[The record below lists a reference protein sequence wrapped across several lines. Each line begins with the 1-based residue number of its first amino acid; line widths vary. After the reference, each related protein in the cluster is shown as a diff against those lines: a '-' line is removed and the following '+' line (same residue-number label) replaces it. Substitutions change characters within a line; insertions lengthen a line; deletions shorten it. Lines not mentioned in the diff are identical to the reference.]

1 VAFDFLLFCDSC
13 IREDD
18 GPLAVAYKK
27 DMETNRMT
35 RYLLSALTLSLIASL
50 SHAEGAA
57 KGNAK
62 AVKHAPGSGIAVE
75 YIERSVRAQDDFFT
89 HLNGK
94 WLQKT
99 EIPADKASWGTFV
112 KLDDDLRPQLR
123 AIIEGA
129 AKSPHRAAGSDAQ
142 RIGDFYASF
151 MDEQKADALG
161 LAPLNAELARIAAIK
176 DKAELPA
183 MMAHL
188 GQLGVRVPYDFG
200 IHQDAKDSTKYV
212 ADMSQGGLGLPDR
225 DYYLKKDD
233 AKLADALA
241 KYQVHVEKM
250 LALAGSKT
258 AAADARAIVAFE
270 TELAKVQWT
279 KVENRDPVKT
289 YNKVELAKMAEV
301 APGYDWKSYFDGA
314 GISGKAGYVVVS
326 QPSYLK
332 GFAEVS
338 NKTSLETWK
347 AYLQMHLISAYANF
361 LSKPFVDER
370 FAFYGTTLSGV
381 KEMQPR
387 WKRAVGTVET
397 AMGESLG
404 KLYVEKHFPAE
415 RKARMEVLVKNLL
428 AAYKQSIDTLDWMS
442 PETKKEAQA
451 KLAKITTKIGYP
463 NKWKDYS
470 GLAVLRDDLVGN
482 VMRSRVLESNRELN
496 KLGKPID
503 REEWG
508 MTPQTIN
515 AYYNPEMN
523 EIVFPA
529 SILQPP
535 FFDANADDAVNYG
548 AIGGAIGHEISHGFD
563 DQGSQYDGDG
573 NLRNWWTPA
582 DNKNFAA
589 KTKMLVAQYGAYS
602 PLPGYNVNGEL
613 TLGENIG
620 DNSGVAIAYKAYKIS
635 LKGKKAPVI
644 DGLTGDQRF
653 FMGFGQVWRMK
664 MREAQQ
670 IVQVKT
676 DPHSPGKFRANGTM
690 MNQPAFYE
698 AFNVKPGDKMY
709 LAPKDR
715 VIIW

>member
-1 VAFDFLLFCDSC
+1 
-13 IREDD
+13 
-18 GPLAVAYKK
+18 
-27 DMETNRMT
+27 
-35 RYLLSALTLSLIASL
+35 
-50 SHAEGAA
+50 
-57 KGNAK
+57 
-62 AVKHAPGSGIAVE
+62 
-75 YIERSVRAQDDFFT
+75 
-89 HLNGK
+89 
-94 WLQKT
+94 
-99 EIPADKASWGTFV
+99 
-112 KLDDDLRPQLR
+112 
-123 AIIEGA
+123 
-129 AKSPHRAAGSDAQ
+129 
-142 RIGDFYASF
+142 
-151 MDEQKADALG
+151 MDEKKADALG
-161 LAPLNAELARIAAIK
+161 LTPLNAELARIAAIK

-188 GQLGVRVPYDFG
+188 GQLGVGVPFDFG

-212 ADMSQGGLGLPDR
+212 ADIAQGGLGLPDR
-225 DYYLKKDD
+225 DYYLKADD

-258 AAADARAIVAFE
+258 AAADAKAIVAFE

-289 YNKVELAKMAEV
+289 YNKVDLAKMAEV

-338 NKTSLETWK
+338 SKTSLETWK

-470 GLAVLRDDLVGN
+470 GLVVSRDDLVGN

-653 FMGFGQVWRMK
+653 FMGFGQVWRTK
-664 MREAQQ
+664 MRDPQM
-670 IVQVKT
+670 IVRIKT
-676 DPHSPGKFRANGTM
+676 DPHSPGQFRANGTM